1 MNTRKKKLLV
11 LMMTS
16 AMMTCPVWAA
26 DEQAAQTEG
35 QPAGTGYERI
45 GGGLP
50 GGDVAVDAA
59 LAATGATST
68 EHMAVNA
75 TITAQADKAT
85 QDTMTA
91 ARSGLTGY
99 ETDEELAAIAS
110 GQAPEDVQRAAAQ
123 AAGQEEAPVS
133 EEAAAAPEE
142 GVQPAESAGEGMAA
156 PGEEAG
162 QEAAE
167 APSRPLPPPGP
178 MPAQTLP
185 GTAVMFPARTG
196 DFSVDTSV
204 PGYPMVVVAPGQ
216 ENNMPY
222 GGLLDESE
230 VAPYIDKVA
239 TAVTVGPVPD
249 EKIEEQILPRLA
261 MRVGDAVNMAYIR
274 HDLNIIGSTGLFS
287 AIKPA
292 FTNVPEGVLLN
303 YTVQMNPVVNGVE
316 FSGNQ
321 SLPEDTLRQLVTITP
336 GTVLNTSLISRDVA
350 MINTTYNNAGYM
362 LNRVSEVSLDDD
374 GILHIGISE
383 VHVEDIVLRGNS
395 KTKDKVILRELRFKP
410 GDVFNRELASRSVQ
424 RVYNTG
430 YFEDVNVRLLPGQ
443 KNSQDVIVEI
453 DVVEQKTGT
462 VTIGAGYSDSDGL
475 VGILG
480 LSETNL
486 RGTGDKVSIQWEF
499 GGNTDSNKNYIF
511 SYTHPWL
518 NDHGD
523 SIGFSIF
530 DRENE
535 YEDYNEDGDSVAEY
549 DRQTRGFNITYG
561 RVRSEYVSDFI
572 TLETK
577 ETKYKDWDS
586 GLNYPELSDPSS
598 PQFREEYRDYMDD
611 NFGRTNSIR
620 WSHVFDNRDN
630 VYDPTRGK
638 RLSFTGI
645 WAGNGLGGDFDYF
658 KFIVEN
664 RLYYKVGHAH
674 VIAVRLMGGIATGDM
689 PYNDLFN
696 LGGAD
701 TLRGY
706 EDDEFRGDK
715 MYLGTIEYRY
725 PIAKRIQGVFFVD
738 AGNAWGGTEHIP
750 WYHDNDELHYAGGL
764 GFRVT
769 TPIGPIRLDYGVGDD
784 GGKFHFSFGGKF

>member
-1 MNTRKKKLLV
+1 MNMRKKKILA
-11 LMMTS
+11 LMVTS

-26 DEQAAQTEG
+26 ED
-35 QPAGTGYERI
+35 PAGEDSVPAAGVTGYERI
-45 GGGLP
+45 GEDLP
-50 GGDVAVDAA
+50 ESSVAFENAVAA
-59 LAATGATST
+59 GA
-68 EHMAVNA
+68 ERMAVNA
-75 TITAQADKAT
+75 TVTAQADKAT
-85 QDTMTA
+85 QDTITA
-91 ARSGLTGY
+91 AKSGLTGY

-110 GQAPEDVQRAAAQ
+110 GMSPEEVQLAAEQ
-123 AAGQEEAPVS
+123 AAGQS
-133 EEAAAAPEE
+133 ELAADEAADGAIDE
-142 GVQPAESAGEGMAA
+142 GIVPSGES
-156 PGEEAG
+156 GEEALTPPTDEEAG
-162 QEAAE
+162 PDAEAA
-167 APSRPLPPPGP
+167 PYRPAPPPGP
-178 MPAQTLP
+178 AHMGP
-185 GTAVMFPARTG
+185 GSPVLFPARTG
-196 DFSVDTSV
+196 DFVVDSSV
-204 PGYPMVVVAPGQ
+204 PGYPMAVVVPGQ

-230 VAPYIDKVA
+230 VAPYADKIA
-239 TAVTVGPVPD
+239 TAVAIAPVPD
-249 EKIEEQILPRLA
+249 EQIEDRILPRLA
-261 MRVGDAVNMAYIR
+261 MRVGDAVNIAYIR
-274 HDLNIIGSTGLFS
+274 HDLNVIGSTGLFS
-287 AIKPA
+287 AIKPD
-292 FTNVPEGVLLN
+292 FTQVPEGVLLN
-303 YTVQMNPVVNGVE
+303 YTVQMNPVVNGVK

-321 SLPEDTLRQLVTITP
+321 SLSEDTLRQLVTVTP
-336 GTVLNTSLISRDVA
+336 GSVLNTTLISRDVA

-362 LNRVSEVSLDDD
+362 LNRVSDVSLDED

-383 VHVEDIVLRGNS
+383 VHVEDIQLRGNN

-410 GDVFNRELASRSVQ
+410 GDVFNRETASRSIQ

-530 DRENE
+530 DREND
-535 YEDYNEDGDSVAEY
+535 YEDYNEDGDEVADY

-577 ETKYKDWDS
+577 ETKYKDWNS
-586 GLNYPELSDPSS
+586 GLNYPELSNPSS
-598 PQFREEYRDYMDD
+598 SSFREEYRNYMED

-706 EDDEFRGDK
+706 EDDEFRGNK
-715 MYLGTIEYRY
+715 MYLGNIEYRY
-725 PIAKRIQGVFFVD
+725 PIAKRVQGVFFVD

-750 WYHDNDELHYAGGL
+750 WYHDNNKIHYSGGI

>member
-16 AMMTCPVWAA
+16 AMMTCPVWAS
-26 DEQAAQTEG
+26 DETAAQ
-35 QPAGTGYERI
+35 PAPAAGATGYEPV
-45 GGGLP
+45 GK
-50 GGDVAVDAA
+50 DVVAA
-59 LAATGATST
+59 DVVSAAGMSGT
-68 EHMAVNA
+68 EKMAVNA
-75 TITAQADKAT
+75 TITARADKAT
-85 QDTMTA
+85 QDTMA
-91 ARSGLTGY
+91 AAQSGLTGY
-99 ETDEELAAIAS
+99 ETEEELAAIAGGKTPEEIHKAAEVS
-110 GQAPEDVQRAAAQ
+110 SQETAAAEAAPGTGYEAAPQAAEPAAPAGTAQ
-123 AAGQEEAPVS
+123 AAVPDASAQP
-133 EEAAAAPEE
+133 AAAP
-142 GVQPAESAGEGMAA
+142 VAPAA
-156 PGEEAG
+156 P
-162 QEAAE
+162 
-167 APSRPLPPPGP
+167 APK
-178 MPAQTLP
+178 LP
-185 GTAVMFPARTG
+185 GTPVQFPARIG
-196 DFSVDTSV
+196 DFVVDTSV
-204 PGYPMVVVAPGQ
+204 PNYPMAVIPPEGGV
-216 ENNMPY
+216 NLPY
-222 GGLLDESE
+222 GSLVSDSD
-230 VAPYIDKVA
+230 VAPYLNKTA
-239 TAVTVGPVPD
+239 TSVTVSPVPD
-249 EKIEEQILPRLA
+249 EKIEENILPRLA

-274 HDLNIIGSTGLFS
+274 HDLNVIGSTGIFS
-287 AIKPA
+287 TVKPS
-292 FTNVPEGVLLN
+292 FTNVPEGVMLN
-303 YTVQMNPVVNGVE
+303 YTVQMNPVVNGIE
-316 FSGNQ
+316 ITGNQ
-321 SLPEDTLRQLVTITP
+321 SLSDGDIKKLITITP
-336 GTVLNTSLISRDVA
+336 GSVLNTSIVSRDIA
-350 MINTTYNNAGYM
+350 AINTTYNNAGYM
-362 LNRVSEVSLDDD
+362 LNRVSEVSLDEK

-383 VHVEDIVLRGNS
+383 VHVEDISLRGNT
-395 KTKDKVILRELRFKP
+395 KTRDKVILRELRFKK
-410 GDVFNRELASRSVQ
+410 GDVFNREVASRSIQ

-443 KNSQDVIVEI
+443 KNAQDVIVEI

-499 GGNTDSNKNYIF
+499 GGETNSNKNYIF

-523 SIGFSIF
+523 SIGFSLF
-530 DRENE
+530 DREN
-535 YEDYNEDGDSVAEY
+535 DYNDYDENGDEKADY

-561 RVRSEYVSDFI
+561 RVRSEYVSDFV

-577 ETKYKDWDS
+577 ETKYKDYNS
-586 GLNYPELSDPSS
+586 GLNYPELSDPGS
-598 PQFREEYRDYMDD
+598 PQYNPEYKDYMDD
-611 NFGRTNSIR
+611 NFGRTNSLR

-630 VYDPTRGK
+630 VFDPTRGK

-674 VIAVRLMGGIATGDM
+674 VIAVRLMGGIADGDM
-689 PYNDLFN
+689 PYNDLFT

-701 TLRGY
+701 NLRGY

-725 PIAKRIQGVFFVD
+725 PIAKKVQGVFFVD
-738 AGNAWGGTEHIP
+738 AGNAWGGTDKVP
-750 WYHDNDELHYAGGL
+750 WYHDKDELHVAGGL

-769 TPIGPIRLDYGVGDD
+769 TPIGPIRLDYGVGDE

>member
-16 AMMTCPVWAA
+16 AMMTCPVWAS
-26 DEQAAQTEG
+26 DETA
-35 QPAGTGYERI
+35 QPAPAAGATGYEPV
-45 GGGLP
+45 GK
-50 GGDVAVDAA
+50 DVVAA
-59 LAATGATST
+59 DVVSAAGMSGT
-68 EHMAVNA
+68 EKMAVNA
-75 TITAQADKAT
+75 TITARADKAT
-85 QDTMTA
+85 QDTMA
-91 ARSGLTGY
+91 AAQSGLTGY
-99 ETDEELAAIAS
+99 ETEEELAAIAGGKTPEEIHKAAEVS
-110 GQAPEDVQRAAAQ
+110 SQETAAAEAAPGTGYEAAPQAAEPAAPAGTAQ
-123 AAGQEEAPVS
+123 AAVPDASAQP
-133 EEAAAAPEE
+133 AAAP
-142 GVQPAESAGEGMAA
+142 VAPAA
-156 PGEEAG
+156 P
-162 QEAAE
+162 
-167 APSRPLPPPGP
+167 APK
-178 MPAQTLP
+178 LP
-185 GTAVMFPARTG
+185 GTPVQFPARIG
-196 DFSVDTSV
+196 DFVVDTSV
-204 PGYPMVVVAPGQ
+204 PNYPMAVIPPEGGV
-216 ENNMPY
+216 NLPY
-222 GGLLDESE
+222 GSLVSDSD
-230 VAPYIDKVA
+230 VAPYLNKTA
-239 TAVTVGPVPD
+239 TSVTVSPVPD
-249 EKIEEQILPRLA
+249 EKIEENILPRLA

-274 HDLNIIGSTGLFS
+274 HDLNVIGSTGIFS
-287 AIKPA
+287 TVKPS
-292 FTNVPEGVLLN
+292 FTNVPEGVQLN
-303 YTVQMNPVVNGVE
+303 YTVQMNPVVNGIE
-316 FSGNQ
+316 ITGNK
-321 SLPEDTLRQLVTITP
+321 SLSDGDIKKLITITP
-336 GTVLNTSLISRDVA
+336 GSVLNTSIVSRDIA
-350 MINTTYNNAGYM
+350 AINTTYNNAGYM
-362 LNRVSEVSLDDD
+362 LNRVSEVSLDEE

-383 VHVEDIVLRGNS
+383 VHVEDISLRGNT
-395 KTKDKVILRELRFKP
+395 KTRDKVILRELRFKK
-410 GDVFNRELASRSVQ
+410 GDVFNREVASRSIQ

-443 KNSQDVIVEI
+443 KNAQDVIVEI

-499 GGNTDSNKNYIF
+499 GGETNSNKNYIF

-523 SIGFSIF
+523 SIGFSLF
-530 DRENE
+530 DREND
-535 YEDYNEDGDSVAEY
+535 YEDYNEDGDSVADY

-561 RVRSEYVSDFI
+561 RVRSEYVSDFV

-577 ETKYKDWDS
+577 ETKYKDYNS
-586 GLNYPELSDPSS
+586 GLNYPELEAQGAPGY
-598 PQFREEYRDYMDD
+598 EHYMED
-611 NFGRTNSIR
+611 NFGRTNSLR

-630 VYDPTRGK
+630 VFDPTRGK

-674 VIAVRLMGGIATGDM
+674 VIAVRLMGGIADGDM
-689 PYNDLFN
+689 PYNDLFT

-701 TLRGY
+701 NLRGY
-706 EDDEFRGDK
+706 EDDEFRGNK

-725 PIAKRIQGVFFVD
+725 PIAKKVQGVFFVD
-738 AGNAWGGTEHIP
+738 AGNAWGGTDKVP

-769 TPIGPIRLDYGVGDD
+769 TPIGPIRLDYGVGDE